1 MQPMQGRGMTTYVK
15 APKIQELGYE
25 LKVREAMDRNLITVQ
40 PHTPMNR
47 LRGVLRSNRISGI
60 PVIGK
65 GKLVG
70 VVCVEDLVNWL
81 MAGAKDCS
89 VEEKM
94 SKKVVTLYT
103 DEPLIHAINK
113 FEQYGFFHFPVLER
127 ENRELVG
134 SITRE
139 GIIRG
144 LLQKLE
150 IDYREEE
157 IRHYRASHIFE
168 DILADKTSLIFQ
180 YYVVGQDF
188 NRAGESASALKKTLK
203 RLATHPEIVRRVAIA
218 VYEAEMNV
226 VIFARG
232 GEITVKVDPNQI
244 RIEVEDSGPGIPDI
258 GKAMQ
263 LGYSTAPD
271 WVRELG
277 FGAGMGLNNIKK
289 CVDEMNITSTVGKGT
304 RLEMYVATKKES
316 VSYEVKGTG

>member
-1 MQPMQGRGMTTYVK
+1 MTTYPK

-25 LKVREAMDRNLITVQ
+25 LKVRDAMDRNLITVQ
-40 PHTPMNR
+40 PETSMSKV
-47 LRGVLRSNRISGI
+47 RGVLRSNRISGI
-60 PVIGK
+60 PVISK

-70 VVCVEDLVNWL
+70 VICVEDLVNWL
-81 MAGAKDCS
+81 MAGGKDRS

-94 SKKVVTLYT
+94 SKNVVTLYT

-113 FEQYGFFHFPVLER
+113 LEQYGFFHFPVLDR
-127 ENRELVG
+127 LSRKLVG
-134 SITRE
+134 IITRE

-144 LLQKLE
+144 LLKKLE

-157 IRHYRASHIFE
+157 IRRYRASHVFE
-168 DILADKTSLIFQ
+168 DMLADKTSLIFQ

-203 RLATHPEIVRRVAIA
+203 RLQTHPEIVRRVAIA

-226 VIFARG
+226 VIYARG
-232 GEITVKVDPNQI
+232 GEITTEVDPNQI
-244 RIEVEDSGPGIPDI
+244 RIKVEDSGPGIPDI
-258 GKAMQ
+258 EKVMRP
-263 LGYSTAPD
+263 GYSTAPD

-304 RLEMYVATKKES
+304 HLEMYVATKKES

>member
-1 MQPMQGRGMTTYVK
+1 MTPYIK
-15 APKIQELGYE
+15 APKIRELGYE
-25 LKVREAMDRNLITVQ
+25 LKVRDAMDRNLITVQ
-40 PHTPMNR
+40 RETPMNK

-60 PVIGK
+60 PVIDK
-65 GKLVG
+65 DKLVG

-81 MAGAKDCS
+81 RAGANNCS

-94 SKKVVTLYT
+94 SKNVVTLYT

-113 FEQYGFFHFPVLER
+113 LEQYGFFHFPVLER
-127 ENRELVG
+127 ENKELAG
-134 SITRE
+134 IITRE

-144 LLQKLE
+144 LLKKLE

-157 IRHYRASHIFE
+157 IRHYRASHVFE
-168 DILADKTSLIFQ
+168 DMIADKTSLIFQ

-203 RLATHPEIVRRVAIA
+203 RLGIHPEIVRRAAIA
-218 VYEAEMNV
+218 VYEAEMNL
-226 VIFARG
+226 VIFARS
-232 GEITVKVDPNQI
+232 GEIIVKVDPNQI

-258 GKAMQ
+258 EKAMQ
-263 LGYSTAPD
+263 PGYSTAPD

>member
-1 MQPMQGRGMTTYVK
+1 MITYSK

-25 LKVREAMDRNLITVQ
+25 LKVRQAMNRNLITIQ
-40 PHTPMNR
+40 PEMPMSK
-47 LRGVLRSNRISGI
+47 LRRVLRSNRISGI
-60 PVIGK
+60 PVTNE

-70 VVCVEDLVNWL
+70 VICVEDLVNWL
-81 MAGAKDCS
+81 MVGAKDCA
-89 VEEKM
+89 VKEKM
-94 SKKVVTLYT
+94 SKNVVTLYA

-113 FEQYGFFHFPVLER
+113 LQQYRFFHFPVIER
-127 ENRELVG
+127 GNGELVG
-134 SITRE
+134 TITRE
-139 GIIRG
+139 DIIRG

-168 DILADKTSLIFQ
+168 DILADKTSLVFQ

-203 RLATHPEIVRRVAIA
+203 RLGTHPDIVRRVAIA

-226 VIFARG
+226 VIYARG
-232 GEITVKVDPNQI
+232 GEIMVKVDPNQI
-244 RIEVEDSGPGIPDI
+244 RVEVEDSGPGIPNI
-258 GKAMQ
+258 EKAMRP
-263 LGYSTAPD
+263 GYSTASD

-289 CVDEMNITSTVGKGT
+289 CADEMNITSTVGKGT
-304 RLEMYVATKKES
+304 RLEIYVATKRES
-316 VSYEVKGTG
+316 VSYEVKRTG

>member
-1 MQPMQGRGMTTYVK
+1 MTPYIK
-15 APKIQELGYE
+15 APKIRELGYE
-25 LKVREAMDRNLITVQ
+25 LKVRDAMDRNLITVQ
-40 PHTPMNR
+40 PETPMSKV
-47 LRGVLRSNRISGI
+47 RGVLRSNRISGI
-60 PVIGK
+60 PVIDK
-65 GKLVG
+65 DKLVG

-94 SKKVVTLYT
+94 SKNVVTLYT

-127 ENRELVG
+127 ENRELAG
-134 SITRE
+134 TITRE

-144 LLQKLE
+144 LLKKLE

-157 IRHYRASHIFE
+157 IRHYRASHVFE
-168 DILADKTSLIFQ
+168 DMIADKTSLIFQ

-188 NRAGESASALKKTLK
+188 NRAGESASGLKKTLK
-203 RLATHPEIVRRVAIA
+203 RLGTHPEIVRRAAIA
-218 VYEAEMNV
+218 VYEAEMNL
-226 VIFARG
+226 VIFARS
-232 GEITVKVDPNQI
+232 GEIIVKVDPNQI

-258 GKAMQ
+258 DKAMQ
-263 LGYSTAPD
+263 PGYSTAPD

-289 CVDEMNITSTVGKGT
+289 CVDEMNVTSTVGKGT
-304 RLEMYVATKKES
+304 RVEMYVATKKES

>member
-1 MQPMQGRGMTTYVK
+1 MITYSK

-25 LKVREAMDRNLITVQ
+25 LKVRQAMNRNITTVQ
-40 PHTPMNR
+40 PGTPMSK
-47 LRGVLRSNRISGI
+47 LRKVLRSNRISGV
-60 PVIGK
+60 PVTNE

-70 VVCVEDLVNWL
+70 VICVEDLVNWL

-89 VEEKM
+89 VKEKM
-94 SKKVVTLYT
+94 SKNVVTLYT

-113 FEQYGFFHFPVLER
+113 LQRYGFFHFPVLER
-127 ENRELVG
+127 ESGELVG
-134 SITRE
+134 TITRE
-139 GIIRG
+139 DIIRE

-168 DILADKTSLIFQ
+168 DILADKTSLVFQ

-203 RLATHPEIVRRVAIA
+203 RLGIHPEIVRRVAIA

-226 VIFARG
+226 VIYARG
-232 GEITVKVDPNQI
+232 GEIIVRVDPNQI

-258 GKAMQ
+258 EKAMRP
-263 LGYSTAPD
+263 GYSTAPD

-289 CVDEMNITSTVGKGT
+289 CADEMNITSTVGKGT
-304 RLEMYVATKKES
+304 RLEIYVATKRES

>member
-1 MQPMQGRGMTTYVK
+1 MTTYPK

-25 LKVREAMDRNLITVQ
+25 LKVREVMDRNLTTVQ
-40 PHTPMNR
+40 PETPMNE

-60 PVIGK
+60 PVTKKDKLIG
-65 GKLVG
+65 VI
-70 VVCVEDLVNWL
+70 CVEDLVNWL
-81 MAGAKDCS
+81 MVGSRNCS
-89 VEEKM
+89 VKEKM
-94 SKKVVTLYT
+94 SKNVVTLYD

-113 FEQYGFFHFPVLER
+113 FEQHGFFHFPVLDR
-127 ENRELVG
+127 LSSKLVG
-134 SITRE
+134 IITRE
-139 GIIRG
+139 DIIRG
-144 LLQKLE
+144 LLKKLE

-157 IRHYRASHIFE
+157 IRRYRASHVFE
-168 DILADKTSLIFQ
+168 DLLADKTSLVFQ

-188 NRAGESASALKKTLK
+188 DRAGESASALKKTLK
-203 RLATHPEIVRRVAIA
+203 RLGTHPEIVRRVAIA

-232 GEITVKVDPNQI
+232 GEITTEVDPNQI
-244 RIEVEDSGPGIPDI
+244 RIRVEDFGPGIPDI
-258 GKAMQ
+258 EKAMRP
-263 LGYSTAPD
+263 GYSTAPD

-304 RLEMYVATKKES
+304 HLEMYVATKKES

>member
-1 MQPMQGRGMTTYVK
+1 MSPYVK
-15 APKIQELGYE
+15 APKIRELGYE
-25 LKVREAMDRNLITVQ
+25 LKVRDAMDRNLITVQ
-40 PHTPMNR
+40 PETPMSKV
-47 LRGVLRSNRISGI
+47 RGVLRSNRISGI
-60 PVIGK
+60 PVIDK
-65 GKLVG
+65 DKLVG

-81 MAGAKDCS
+81 RAGADNCS

-94 SKKVVTLYT
+94 SKNVVTLYT

-113 FEQYGFFHFPVLER
+113 LEQYGFFHFPVLER
-127 ENRELVG
+127 SNRELVG
-134 SITRE
+134 TITRE

-144 LLQKLE
+144 LLKKLE

-157 IRHYRASHIFE
+157 IRHYRASHVFE
-168 DILADKTSLIFQ
+168 DMIADKTSLIFQ

-203 RLATHPEIVRRVAIA
+203 RLGTHPEIVRRAAIA
-218 VYEAEMNV
+218 VYEAEMNL
-226 VIFARG
+226 VIFARS
-232 GEITVKVDPNQI
+232 GEIIVKVDPNQI

-258 GKAMQ
+258 EKAMQ
-263 LGYSTAPD
+263 PGYSTAPD

-289 CVDEMNITSTVGKGT
+289 CVDEMNVTSTVGKGT
-304 RLEMYVATKKES
+304 RVEMYVATKKES

>member
-1 MQPMQGRGMTTYVK
+1 MTTYAK

-25 LKVREAMDRNLITVQ
+25 LKVREVMDRNLITVE
-40 PHTPMNR
+40 PETPMSK

-60 PVIGK
+60 PVTKK
-65 GKLVG
+65 GKLIG
-70 VVCVEDLVNWL
+70 VICVEDLVNWL
-81 MAGAKDCS
+81 MAGSSDCS
-89 VEEKM
+89 IKEKM
-94 SKKVVTLYT
+94 SKNIVTLYT

-113 FEQYGFFHFPVLER
+113 FERHGYFHFPVLDR
-127 ENRELVG
+127 LSSKLVG
-134 SITRE
+134 IITRE

-144 LLQKLE
+144 LLKKLE

-157 IRHYRASHIFE
+157 IRRYRASHVFE
-168 DILADKTSLIFQ
+168 DLLADKTSLVFQ

-188 NRAGESASALKKTLK
+188 DRAGESASALKKTLK
-203 RLATHPEIVRRVAIA
+203 RLQTHPEIVRRVAIA

-226 VIFARG
+226 VIYARG
-232 GEITVKVDPNQI
+232 GEIIVKVDPNQI
-244 RIEVEDSGPGIPDI
+244 RVEVEDYGPGIPDI
-258 GKAMQ
+258 EKAMRA
-263 LGYSTAPD
+263 GYSTAPD

-304 RLEMYVATKKES
+304 HLEMYVATKKES

>member
-1 MQPMQGRGMTTYVK
+1 MTPYVK
-15 APKIQELGYE
+15 APKIRELGYE
-25 LKVREAMDRNLITVQ
+25 LKVRDVMDRNLITVQ
-40 PHTPMNR
+40 PETPMSKV
-47 LRGVLRSNRISGI
+47 RGVLRLNRISGI
-60 PVIGK
+60 PVIDK

-70 VVCVEDLVNWL
+70 VICVEDLVNWL
-81 MAGAKDCS
+81 MARADNCS

-94 SKKVVTLYT
+94 SKNVVTLYT

-113 FEQYGFFHFPVLER
+113 LEQYGFFHFPVLER
-127 ENRELVG
+127 SNGELVG
-134 SITRE
+134 TITRE

-144 LLQKLE
+144 LLKKLE

-157 IRHYRASHIFE
+157 IRHYRASHVFE
-168 DILADKTSLIFQ
+168 DMIADKTSLIFQ

-203 RLATHPEIVRRVAIA
+203 RLGTHPEIVRRAAIA
-218 VYEAEMNV
+218 VYEAEMNL
-226 VIFARG
+226 VIFARS
-232 GEITVKVDPNQI
+232 GEIIVKVDPNQI

-258 GKAMQ
+258 EKAMQ
-263 LGYSTAPD
+263 PGYSTAPD

-289 CVDEMNITSTVGKGT
+289 CVDEMNVTSTVGKGT
-304 RLEMYVATKKES
+304 RVEMYVATKKES